1 LAINARLK
9 IYGRVDLDGT
19 HRSIIEANIPDLEQH
34 LEQNCDDGTCFL
46 ELAAAGSS
54 CGCLLAEYR
63 RSDDDGGRVLVDRFK
78 QWHLGLK
85 DGDEVDITTLSPPP
99 ASKVELIAPSDFGDR
114 DSVRF
119 IGKPLTSGEK
129 SALYSFSGEARSVR
143 VVAVQPAGIAVVTPA
158 TEIGLS
164 SSRTEAAQVS
174 YEDIGGLEREVRQ
187 IREVVEYPFRFGDVF
202 VHLGVSPP
210 RGIILH
216 GPPGTGK
223 TLIARALAN
232 EVGAQFYSISGPEI
246 YSKWYGKSEQNLRNI
261 FEVAVKNAPSIVV
274 IDELDALVPRR
285 ERSHG
290 DQEQRIVATFLT
302 QMDGLRELK
311 DVVVVGTT
319 NRIDAIDPA
328 LRRGGRFEQ
337 EIPIGAPN
345 AAGRVEILEIQSRR
359 MPLDDDVDL
368 AEIADRTA
376 GFVGADLAA
385 LCREAAYNAL
395 RRSFPTE
402 AFESGQVFPH
412 DGLTVAPDDFL
423 TATRSVRPSAG
434 KELTT
439 DVPVAAWED
448 IGGLDDTKRLLVENI
463 KFGIA
468 RRDDIERLGIEA
480 ATGILLHGPPGTG
493 KTLLAR
499 AVASECGTNFVTVRG
514 PELRSRWIGEAEDRI
529 RSLFE
534 RSRMLA
540 PCVLFLDEIDAV
552 LPDRGRD
559 ESGLVD
565 SMINQLLAELDGI
578 DQSSGVFVIGA
589 TNRVQALDPAVLRP
603 GRFDFQVLVPLP
615 DAKSREVIFEIHL
628 RRKPLASDVSPG
640 ALAEATSGFS
650 GAELAEICREAAWN
664 ALRAAEF
671 DADKVAVTDTL
682 LRAAAERIRTAKEGT
697 DRAR

>member
-1 LAINARLK
+1 LGINARLK
-9 IYGRVDLDGT
+9 IFGRVDLDGT
-19 HRSIIEANIPDLEQH
+19 HRSIIEASIGDLEQH
-34 LEQNCDDGTCFL
+34 LETSCKDGTCFL
-46 ELAAAGSS
+46 ELAAHDAR

-63 RSDDDGGRVLVDRFK
+63 RSDDGRILVDRFK
-78 QWHLGLK
+78 LWHLGLK
-85 DGDEVDITTLSPPP
+85 DGDEVEVALLEPPP
-99 ASKVELIAPSDFGDR
+99 AERVELTAPPDFGDR
-114 DSVRF
+114 DAVRF
-119 IGKPLTSGEK
+119 IGKPLTAGEK
-129 SALYSFSGEARSVR
+129 TALYTFSGESRSIR
-143 VVAVQPAGIAVVTPA
+143 VVAVQPRGICVVTPA
-158 TEIGLS
+158 TEIRLAS
-164 SSRTEAAQVS
+164 ARTEDSPVGYA
-174 YEDIGGLEREVRQ
+174 DIGGLAREVRQ
-187 IREVVEYPFRFGDVF
+187 IREVVEYPFRFGEVF

-232 EVGAQFYSISGPEI
+232 EVGARFYSISGPEI

-261 FEVAVKNAPSIVV
+261 FEEAVKNAPSIVV

-328 LRRGGRFEQ
+328 LRRGGRFEH
-337 EIPIGAPN
+337 EIPIGAPDAN
-345 AAGRVEILEIQSRR
+345 GRVEILRIHSRR
-359 MPLDDDVDL
+359 MPLAEGVDL
-368 AEIADRTA
+368 TEIASRTA
-376 GFVGADLAA
+376 GFVGADLAS

-402 AFESGQVFPH
+402 AFESGRVFPH
-412 DGLTVAPDDFL
+412 EQLKVSRDDFL
-423 TATRSVRPSAG
+423 TAARSVRPSAG

-439 DVPVAAWED
+439 DAPRVDWDD
-448 IGGLDDTKRLLVENI
+448 IGGLDEIKRLLIENI
-463 KFGIA
+463 SYGIA
-468 RRDDIERLGIEA
+468 RRADFERLGIEA

-499 AVASECGTNFVTVRG
+499 AVAGECDANFVTVRG
-514 PELRSRWIGEAEDRI
+514 PELRSRWIGEAEQRI

-534 RSRMLA
+534 RARMLA

-559 ESGLVD
+559 SSGLVD
-565 SMINQLLAELDGI
+565 SMINQLLAELDGV
-578 DQSSGVFVIGA
+578 DPRSGVFVIGA
-589 TNRVQALDPAVLRP
+589 TNRVESLDRAALRP

-615 DAKSREVIFEIHL
+615 DAAAREAIFHAHL
-628 RRKPLASDVSPG
+628 RRKPLADDVSPR
-640 ALAEATSGFS
+640 ALAEATAGFS
-650 GAELAEICREAAWN
+650 GAEIAETCREAAWN
-664 ALRAAEF
+664 ALREAEF
-671 DADKVAVTDTL
+671 DADRVAVTCGL
-682 LRAAAERIRTAKEGT
+682 LRAAIERVRATRKGTGREG
-697 DRAR
+697 